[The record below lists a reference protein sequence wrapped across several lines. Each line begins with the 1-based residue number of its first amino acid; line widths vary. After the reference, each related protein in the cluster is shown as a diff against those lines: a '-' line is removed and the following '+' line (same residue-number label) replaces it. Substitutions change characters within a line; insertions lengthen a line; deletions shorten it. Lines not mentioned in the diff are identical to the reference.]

1 MLAVALVIEPLRRS
15 SPDAECF
22 TASLSIGRKGD
33 GFMVARQNG
42 GDLIAP
48 LVERVTLL
56 ALEFLAVVM
65 PGFRVA
71 SAVTW
76 LRTRSRISFA
86 TPQHGEPGVG
96 CAPQIMG

>member
-48 LVERVTLL
+48 LVERVTLF
-56 ALEFLAVVM
+56 ALEFLAVVI

-71 SAVTW
+71 QRRYVVEDAIPDL
-76 LRTRSRISFA
+76 LRD
-86 TPQHGEPGVG
+86 PQHGEPGVG